1 MQTLDDL
8 LQRSRDHRHLIAPGR
23 STSTRE
29 KPNRH
34 LVVDRHMA
42 RVGHFVQPGPNRSD
56 ANSLVT
62 SSIWP
67 DWCTDTVGQSRADAD
82 AIPDSTQ

>member
-1 MQTLDDL
+1 
-8 LQRSRDHRHLIAPGR
+8 
-23 STSTRE
+23 
-29 KPNRH
+29 
-34 LVVDRHMA
+34 MA

-67 DWCTDTVGQSRADAD
+67 DWCTDTVGQSRANAD